1 MGAASQEPTPPAT
14 PLAAGQAAA
23 APGDLERGCSWPWSA
38 PAGAVSFQPAAQPPP
53 ADPSLVRRALQ
64 ALEEQDGA
72 VSGGVRSGLLA
83 APTYR
88 MQGLGGVPGPKAGCS
103 GIWARWAHDGPTPMQ
118 SVHHHGG
125 PAPHCAVMLKS
136 CIPRAARSRRWT
148 CCAGILEVLHSSLVP
163 LATGPQASPAGD
175 VPSIQE
181 LIDISLGLG
190 LDLRTAAGSVAE
202 LSLLPPAGAPSAP
215 ACRQLAS

>member
-72 VSGGVRSGLLA
+72 
-83 APTYR
+83 
-88 MQGLGGVPGPKAGCS
+88 
-103 GIWARWAHDGPTPMQ
+103 
-118 SVHHHGG
+118 
-125 PAPHCAVMLKS
+125 
-136 CIPRAARSRRWT
+136 
-148 CCAGILEVLHSSLVP
+148 
-163 LATGPQASPAGD
+163 ASPAGD